1 VTGFV
6 AGAGGG
12 AGSDGGAGRGEGA
25 GSDGGAGA
33 SGGERAF
40 HQLRVAAV
48 IPETDEACS
57 LVFDVPPEL
66 ARAFEYQP
74 GQFLTLRIPS
84 ERDGSVARC
93 YSLCS
98 SPLTGDP
105 LTVTVKQMLGGYA
118 SHWIADNVKPGTA
131 LDVLPPAG
139 MFVPSSLDDDF
150 LLLAA
155 GSGITPV
162 MSILKSVLAAGHGR
176 IVLVYANRDE
186 RAVIFGPALKK
197 LADAAGS
204 RLLVV
209 HWLDVLQGLPTATQL
224 MPLIRPFAAFQVFAS
239 GPDPFLA
246 VVRAAAAAVGVPPRG
261 VRVERFLSLQ
271 HNPFDAPEPVA
282 GGVAATLSVTLDGT
296 TTSVDWPTGIRML
309 DVLIDAGL
317 DPPFSCREG
326 ICGAC
331 ACQLTGGKVEMANNE
346 VLEEADLG
354 DGLILAC
361 QSVALTADVSISYE

>member
-1 VTGFV
+1 M
-6 AGAGGG
+6 
-12 AGSDGGAGRGEGA
+12 
-25 GSDGGAGA
+25 
-33 SGGERAF
+33 SGVVRTF
-40 HQLRVAAV
+40 HQLKVAAV
-48 IPETDEACS
+48 IDETPEACS
-57 LVFDVPPEL
+57 LVFDVPPGLE
-66 ARAFEYQP
+66 AAFDYQP

-84 ERDGSVARC
+84 DREGSVARC

-105 LTVTVKQMLGGYA
+105 LTVTVKQTPDGYA
-118 SHWIADNVKPGTA
+118 SRWIAENVRPGTV

-162 MSILKSVLAAGHGR
+162 MSILKSVLAAGRGR
-176 IVLVYANRDE
+176 VVLVYANRDE
-186 RAVIFGPALKK
+186 RSVIFGLALKK
-197 LADAAGS
+197 LAVAAGS
-204 RLLVV
+204 RLVVV
-209 HWLDVLQGLPTATQL
+209 HWLDVLQGLPTAEQL
-224 MPLIRPFAAFQVFAS
+224 VPLVRPFSAYRIFAS
-239 GPDPFLA
+239 GPDPFLS
-246 VVRAAAAAVGVPPRG
+246 VVKAAASAVGVPQRG

-282 GGVAATLSVTLDGT
+282 GGIAATLEVTLDGASRSLT
-296 TTSVDWPTGIRML
+296 WPAGTRML

-331 ACQLTGGKVEMANNE
+331 ACQLTCGKVDMASNE
-346 VLEEADLG
+346 VLEDADIA
-354 DGLILAC
+354 DGLVLAC
-361 QSVALTADVSISYE
+361 QSVALTPDVSVSFE

>member
-1 VTGFV
+1 MS
-6 AGAGGG
+6 GA
-12 AGSDGGAGRGEGA
+12 
-25 GSDGGAGA
+25 
-33 SGGERAF
+33 ERTF
-40 HQLRVAAV
+40 HQLKVAAV
-48 IPETDEACS
+48 IAETAEACS
-57 LVFDVPPEL
+57 LVFDVPPGLE
-66 ARAFEYQP
+66 AAFDYQP

-84 ERDGSVARC
+84 DREGSVARC

-105 LTVTVKQMLGGYA
+105 LTVTVKQTLDGYA
-118 SHWIADNVKPGTA
+118 SRWIAENVKPGTV

-162 MSILKSVLAAGHGR
+162 MSILKSVLAAGRGR
-176 IVLVYANRDE
+176 VVLVYANRDE
-186 RAVIFGPALKK
+186 RSVIFGPALKK
-197 LADAAGS
+197 LAATAGS
-204 RLLVV
+204 RLVVV
-209 HWLDVLQGLPTATQL
+209 HWLDVLQGLPTAEQ
-224 MPLIRPFAAFQVFAS
+224 MVPLVRPFSAYRIFAS
-239 GPDPFLA
+239 GPDPFLS
-246 VVRAAAAAVGVPPRG
+246 VVKAAASVVGVPQRG

-282 GGVAATLSVTLDGT
+282 GGIAATLEVTLDGASRSLT
-296 TTSVDWPTGIRML
+296 WPAGTRML

-331 ACQLTGGKVEMANNE
+331 ACQLTCGKVDMASNE
-346 VLEEADLG
+346 VLEDADIA
-354 DGLILAC
+354 DGLVLAC
-361 QSVALTADVSISYE
+361 QSVALTPDVSVSFE